1 MIRRPPRSTRT
12 DTLFPYTTLFR
23 SSVCVFVE
31 NGTSPLPHPTSHRIP
46 CWEVGWGSGLV
57 PLPEMFPQGA
67 FTKKL
72 SHPAPD
78 ARRPAGDRQERPGRD
93 QPPAEATRPI
103 VRAETAEPR
112 AATKDRGDGPVAR
125 LPPPRAPTNVREAF
139 L

>member
-23 SSVCVFVE
+23 S
-31 NGTSPLPHPTSHRIP
+31 IP

-57 PLPEMFPQGA
+57 PLPEMCPQGA

-78 ARRPAGDRQERPGRD
+78 ARRPAGDRQVRPGRD
-93 QPPAEATRPI
+93 QPQDDATRPI
-103 VRAETAEPR
+103 VRAETAATR
-112 AATKDRGDGPVAR
+112 AAAKDRGYGPVAR
-125 LPPPRAPTNVREAF
+125 KSVVSGKSEPVSVDHGSSSTIKKKNIKPSTNN
-139 L
+139 

>member
-57 PLPEMFPQGA
+57 PLPEMCPQGA

-78 ARRPAGDRQERPGRD
+78 ARRPAGDRQVRPGRD
-93 QPPAEATRPI
+93 QPQDDATRPI
-103 VRAETAEPR
+103 LRDEAAEHPP
-112 AATKDRGDGPVAR
+112 AAKHSGEQSDERRVGKELCRTRR
-125 LPPPRAPTNVREAF
+125 T
-139 L
+139 